1 MTSGPLGTALAVALL
16 ACTVQCMPKATGKH
30 RRQVLEHSVSSVSQD
45 GCVESGKHYGVGEQW
60 ERSYLGNTLLCT
72 CHGVSGIKCK
82 SKPDAEETCY
92 DKINAR
98 SYRVGETYE
107 RPKDGMIWDCTCIGS
122 SRGKISCTIGN
133 RCHEGGHSYKI
144 GDTWKRPHDT
154 GDYMLECVCLGNGK
168 GEWTCKPV
176 SERCFDDAAGTSYMV
191 GETWEKPYQGW
202 MMVDCTCLGEG
213 NGRITCTS
221 RNRCNDQDK
230 RTSYRIGDTWSKTDS
245 LGHVVQCLCTG
256 NGRGEWKCERHAS
269 LHTTGL
275 GTGSRVVTNI
285 QPAVHQPQAV
295 PEHPTQGSCLTD
307 TGVSYGLG
315 MRWIKTQGSK
325 QMLCTC
331 LGNGVSCDESESQSQ
346 VYGGS
351 SGGLP
356 CVFPFVFMGKTFYS
370 CTSEGRSDGQL
381 WCSTSADFEKDYKYS
396 FCTSNNVMVTTR
408 GGNSNGALCHFPFLY
423 NGRNYT
429 DCTAEG
435 RRDGMKWCGT
445 TYNFDREQRFGF
457 CPMAAHEEVCTIG
470 EGVMYRVGDQWDR
483 RHDVL
488 GHMMRCTCMGNGRGE
503 WSCMAYSQLKDQ
515 CTVDNLTYEVN
526 QTFTKLHN
534 EGYMMNCTCFGEGR
548 GRWKCDAID
557 QCQEPETRVYYQIG
571 DSWDK
576 LIQGIH
582 YRCYCYGNGLGEMS
596 CEPQQTFH
604 GGNRPVQVII
614 SESGNQPNSHPI
626 QWNAPASEHITQYI
640 LKWRPK
646 NTHIRWME
654 VTIPGHLNSYTIA
667 GLKPGVTYEG
677 QLISILRFGRRETT
691 RFDFS
696 TVHGSLTPSEG
707 ETTPPPPMVDTSESV
722 TEITS
727 SSFVISWVSASD
739 TVSGFRV
746 EYELNEEGGQT
757 GQPMILDLPHSAT
770 SVNISELL
778 PGRKYT
784 VNVYEVTEEGKP
796 NLILTTSQTTAP
808 DAPSEHE
815 VKDVGESSIIIS
827 WSKPVAPITGYRVV
841 YTPSEEGSSGSTEL
855 NLPNTATSV
864 TLGDLRPGL
873 LYNIS
878 IYSVEENMESE
889 PIFIQVTT
897 AGEPL
902 AEEVPSPTDLQFFEV
917 SDSKIIITWTG
928 PSTVVSGYRVSVG
941 EVGPDGLVERV
952 LPFPVTPNAYAE
964 ITNLQPGTLYR
975 FFIYAL
981 KSGEESEPLVGE
993 QATKPDPPTDI
1004 DFTHVTEDSAVI
1016 IWSAPRAQ
1024 VTGYRL
1030 FLTVQGSNPKQL
1042 RIPGRMSQYTLINLQ
1057 PDTEYTA
1064 TLHAEK
1070 GNVLSEGSI
1079 ASFTTLQ
1086 PIRNAPHFST
1096 DVTDTSIIVSWTP
1109 VPKIGYK
1116 LTVRPSQGGEAPRD
1130 TISESGS
1137 VHISGLTPGVE
1148 YTYSVQPVI
1157 NGHEQGNPIIRRVVT
1172 PLSPP
1177 TDLNLQSNPNTG
1189 ELMVQ
1194 WSDAKIPDITG
1205 HRVTCTP
1212 TKGQQGNSIEEFVKA
1227 GQNSCTL
1234 ENLSPG
1240 VEYNVSVFTVKD
1252 EIESVPVSTTLSPEP
1267 DPPTDI
1273 DFTNVTEDSAVII
1286 WSAPRA
1292 QVTGYRLFL
1301 TVQGSNPKQLGIPGR
1316 MSQYTLINLQPDTE
1330 YTVTLHAE
1338 KGNVLSEGSIASFT
1352 TLQPMGTAPHFST
1365 DVTDTSI
1372 IVSWTPVPKIG
1383 YKLTVRPS
1391 QGGEAPRDTI
1401 SESGSVHI
1409 SGLTPGVEYT
1419 YSVQPVINGHEDG
1432 NPIIRHVVTQPDPPT
1447 DIDFTNVT
1455 EDSAV
1460 IIWSAPRAQVTGY
1473 RLFLTVQGSNPE
1485 QLRIPGRMSQYTL
1498 INLQPDTEYTVT
1510 LHAEKGNVLSEGSI
1524 ASFTTLQPIGI
1535 APHFS
1540 TDVTDTSIIVSWTP
1554 VPKIGYKLTVRPSQG
1569 GEAPRDT
1576 ISESGSVHISGLTP
1590 GVEYTYSVQ
1599 PVINGHEQGSPIVR
1613 RVVTL
1618 QPMGIA
1624 PDFSTDV
1631 TDTSIIVSW
1640 TPVPKIGYKL
1650 TVRPSQGGE
1659 APRDTISE
1667 SGSVHISGLTPG
1679 VEYTYSVQP
1688 VINGHEQGNPIIR
1701 RVVTQPDPPTDIDF
1715 TNVTEDSAVI
1725 IWSAPRAQVT
1735 GYRLFL
1741 TVQGSNPKQLH
1752 IPGRTSQ
1759 YTLIDLQ
1766 PDTEYTVTLHAE
1778 KGNVLSEGSIASFT
1792 TLPQMGIA
1800 PHFSTDVTDTSIIVS
1815 WTPVPKI
1822 GYKLTVR
1829 PSQGGEAPRDTIS
1842 ESGSVHISGLTPGV
1856 EYTYSVQPVINGH
1869 EQGNP
1874 IIRRVVTLQPM
1885 GNAPDFSTDVTDTDI
1900 IVSWTPVPKIG
1911 YKLTVRPSQGGEA
1924 PRDTISESGSVHISG
1939 LTPGVEYTYSV
1950 QPVINGHEQGNP
1962 IIRRVVTQPDP
1973 PADIDFTN
1981 VTEDSA
1987 VIIWSTPRAQVTG
2000 YRLFLT
2006 VEGSNPKQLRI
2017 PGRMSQYT
2025 LIDLQPDTEYTATLH
2040 AEKGNVLS
2048 VGLIASFT
2056 TLQQMGIA
2064 PHFSTDVTDTSIIV
2078 SWTPVPKIGY
2088 KLTVRPSQGGEAPRD
2103 TISESGS
2110 VHISGLTPGVEYTY
2124 SVQPVINGHEQGN
2137 PIIRR
2142 VVTLQPMG
2150 NAPDFST
2157 DVTDTSIIVSWTP
2170 VPKIGYKLT
2179 VRPSQGGEAPRDTIS
2194 ESGSVHISGLTPGV
2208 EYTYSVQP
2216 VINGHE
2222 QGNPIIRH
2230 VVTQPD
2236 PPTDI
2241 DFTNVTEDS
2250 AVIIWSAPRA
2260 QVTGYRL
2267 FLTVQGSNPKQLRI
2281 PGRTSQYTLI
2291 NLQPDTEYTVT
2302 LHAEK
2307 GNVLSEGSIASFTTL
2322 QPMGIAP
2329 HFSTDVTDTSIIVSW
2344 TPVPKIGYKL
2354 TVRPSQGGEAPR
2366 DTISE
2371 SGSVHISGLTPG
2383 VEYTYSVQ
2391 PVINGHEQ
2399 GNPIIRRVVTQPD
2412 PPTDIDFTHVTED
2425 SAVIIWSTPRA
2436 QVTGYRLF
2444 LTVQGSNPKQLRIPG
2459 HMSQY
2464 TLINLQPDT
2473 EYTATLHAE
2482 KGNVLSEG
2490 SIASFTTLQPMG
2502 NAPHFSTD
2510 VTDTSIIVS
2519 WTPVPK
2525 IGYKLTVRPS
2535 QGGEAPRDTISESGS
2550 VHISGLTPGV
2560 EYTYSVQPV
2569 INGHEHGNPIIRRVV
2584 TLQPMGKAP
2593 DFSTDVTDTSI
2604 IVSWTPV
2611 PKIGYKLTVRPSQG
2625 GEAPRD
2631 TISES
2636 GSVHISGL
2644 TPGVEYT
2651 YSVQPVINGHEDGN
2665 PIIRRVVTQPDPPT
2679 DIDFTNVTEDSAVII
2694 WSTPRAQV
2702 TGYRLFLTVQGSNPE
2717 QLRIPGRMSQYTLI
2731 NLQPDTE
2738 YTATLHAEKGNVL
2751 SEGSIASFT
2760 TLQPMGNAPHFSTD
2774 VTDTS
2779 IIVSWTPVP
2788 KIGYK
2793 LTVRP
2798 SQGGEAPRDTISE
2811 SGSVHISG
2819 LTPGVEY
2826 TYSVQPVINGHEHGN
2841 PIIRRVVTQPDPPT
2855 DIDFT
2860 NVTEDSAVIIW
2871 SAPRAQVTGYRLFLT
2886 VQGSN
2891 PKQLRIPGRTSQYTL
2906 INLQPDTEYTVTLHA
2921 EKGNVLS
2928 EGSIASFTT
2937 LQPMGIAPDFSTD
2950 VTDTAII
2957 VSWTPVP
2964 KIGYKLTV
2972 RPSQGGEA
2980 PRDTISES
2988 GSVHISG
2995 LTPGV
3000 EYTYSVQPVINGHE
3014 QGNPIIRHVVTQPD
3028 PPTDIDFTHVTED
3041 SAVIIWSA
3049 PRAQVTGY
3057 RLFLT
3062 VQGSNPKQLRIPGR
3076 MSQYTLINLQPDTE
3090 YTATLHAEKGNVL
3103 SEGSIASFTTLQPLG
3118 IAPHFSTDVKD
3129 TSIIVSWTPVPKI
3142 GYKLTVRPSQGGEAP
3157 RDTISESGS
3166 VHISGLTPGV
3176 EYTYSV
3182 QPVINGHEHGN
3193 PIIRRVVTPLSPPT
3207 DLNLQSN
3214 PNTGELMVQWN
3225 DAKIPDITGHRVT
3238 CTPTKGQQGNS
3249 IEEFVKAGQNSCTLE
3264 NLSPGVEY
3272 NVSVFTVKDDMES
3285 VPVSTTLTPDVP
3297 KITDLSFINI
3307 TDSTIGLSWSPL
3319 NHTAVTGYRIT
3330 VLAAGDS
3337 VPIFVEFV
3345 EPTSGVYT
3353 VHGLEPG
3360 IDYDITVTT
3369 VTENG
3374 ESEPI
3379 TITQQTA
3386 VPAPSG
3392 LSFGEVT
3399 ADTMLVT
3406 WKAPH
3411 VPKSSDIK
3419 RYIIHYHPID
3429 DDDDTIERTVDGKT
3443 NYIVLRHLVPNT
3455 EYMVR
3460 VICVYE
3466 ERESSPAVGTQRTVL
3481 DAPVGLQFS
3490 DVGTNSFTV
3499 RWQAPQAVISGYRI
3513 RYQKTSGG
3521 RAKDERLPPSRSH
3534 FTLTGLTQETEYRIS
3549 VYAVSGSRESL
3560 PVTGTQS
3567 TISDAP
3573 TDLEVI
3579 SSTPTSITVRWDA
3592 PSVTVRY
3599 YRITHG
3605 ESGSIDAP
3613 QEFTVPGSQSTAT
3626 IDGLRPGT
3634 DYTITVYAVTGRGDS
3649 PASSTPI
3656 HVIHRTDI
3664 ESPSGMQVTDVKDN
3678 TITVRW
3684 SPAVGPISGYRV
3696 TGKPLNGQGPTFSEV
3711 VAPDQTEMTFSG
3723 LMPTAEYTVSVY
3735 ALGQDGESPPL
3746 VENVVTTV
3754 DKPKDLSFTDVD
3766 STSMRISW
3774 ESPDGVVSSYRVLYY
3789 SPEEGERELFP
3800 APRGE
3805 DESAVLHGLRPG
3817 TEYTVKVIALHD
3829 RTPSTPLV
3837 GTQTTAIP
3845 GPTSLHFSQ
3854 VGPTSFT
3861 VSWSSSDVRL
3871 TGYRV
3876 AITPKSKNG
3885 PTKEDNISP
3894 DSKEFHATGL
3904 MPGTN
3909 YEVEVYGVKNSLT
3922 SRRVKGEISTPDN
3935 ISPPRRVRISN
3946 VKDSSITLTW
3956 RSKTEAISG
3965 FLVEATPTIRGHN
3978 PIQRTIEPDSRTYTI
3993 TGLEPGTLYKIN
4005 LYTLNGSSRSEPFTL
4020 TAATAKPVISPPTN
4034 LHFTSLTPSS
4044 ISFTWERSRSTVTGY
4059 YVTYEEAGDIPKEL
4073 TPRPQAGRTFAS
4085 ISGLK
4090 PGTEYVIKI
4099 VALNNAQRSIPLI
4112 GKAKTQLE
4120 IHQLTS
4126 QFPEHSRPRQDIL
4139 DVPEDNH
4146 VHMVGPNRLDTLG
4159 QQGKHI
4165 YTEYQSYNLGNKAQ
4179 QLHPPS
4185 HREPLVYIPLPGA
4198 DGQRVPVV
4206 QVSGGPEPGFPFA
4219 GLYNETNLPQEA
4231 QTQTTIMWQPVPHTS
4246 EYVVSCN
4253 PITEISEKILQMR
4266 LPGTS
4271 TSATLIGLTS
4281 GASYNVLVESV
4292 SGDQKQKVLED
4303 VVTVGNS
4310 VPGAGVVPTG
4320 RDVCYDTFTAT
4331 YHEVDEE
4338 WERMSETGFKLWCKC
4353 LGLGSGH
4360 FRCDSSK
4367 WCHDNGHNYRIG
4379 EKWDRRAEN
4388 GHMMS
4393 CTCLGSGKGEFK
4405 CEPHESTCYDEGK
4418 LYQVGN
4424 QWQKEYLG
4432 AICTCTCY
4440 GGQQGWRCENC
4451 RRPGVEVDAD
4461 LVQPPVR
4468 SDAYD
4473 RYRENALRKLNIQCP
4488 IECLRPDLLADAQS
4502 PLE

>member
-784 VNVYEVTEEGKP
+784 VNVYEVTGGGKP

-827 WSKPVAPITGYRVV
+827 WSKPVAPITAYRVV

-873 LYNIS
+873 PYNIS

-981 KSGEESEPLVGE
+981 KSGEESKPLVGE

-1301 TVQGSNPKQLGIPGR
+1301 TVQGSNPKQLRIPGR
-1316 MSQYTLINLQPDTE
+1316 TSQYTLIDLQPDTE

-1352 TLQPMGTAPHFST
+1352 TLQPM
-1365 DVTDTSI
+1365 
-1372 IVSWTPVPKIG
+1372 
-1383 YKLTVRPS
+1383 
-1391 QGGEAPRDTI
+1391 
-1401 SESGSVHI
+1401 
-1409 SGLTPGVEYT
+1409 
-1419 YSVQPVINGHEDG
+1419 
-1432 NPIIRHVVTQPDPPT
+1432 
-1447 DIDFTNVT
+1447 
-1455 EDSAV
+1455 
-1460 IIWSAPRAQVTGY
+1460 
-1473 RLFLTVQGSNPE
+1473 
-1485 QLRIPGRMSQYTL
+1485 
-1498 INLQPDTEYTVT
+1498 
-1510 LHAEKGNVLSEGSI
+1510 
-1524 ASFTTLQPIGI
+1524 GI

-1599 PVINGHEQGSPIVR
+1599 PVINGHEQGNPIIRHVVTQPDPPTDIDFTNVTEDSAVIIWSAPRAQVTGYRLFLTVQGSNPKQLRIPGRTSQYTLIDLQPDTEYTVTLHAEKGNVLSEGSIASFTTLQPIGIAPDFSTDVTDTSIIVSWTPVPKIGYKLTVRPSQGGEAPRDTISESGSVHISGLTPGVEYTYSVQPVINGHEQGSPIIR

-1792 TLPQMGIA
+1792 TFPQMGIA
-1800 PHFSTDVTDTSIIVS
+1800 PH
-1815 WTPVPKI
+1815 
-1822 GYKLTVR
+1822 
-1829 PSQGGEAPRDTIS
+1829 
-1842 ESGSVHISGLTPGV
+1842 
-1856 EYTYSVQPVINGH
+1856 
-1869 EQGNP
+1869 
-1874 IIRRVVTLQPM
+1874 
-1885 GNAPDFSTDVTDTDI
+1885 FSTDVTDTDI

-1911 YKLTVRPSQGGEA
+1911 FKLTVRPSQGGEA

-2025 LIDLQPDTEYTATLH
+2025 LINLQPDTEYTATLH

-2048 VGLIASFT
+2048 VGL
-2056 TLQQMGIA
+2056 
-2064 PHFSTDVTDTSIIV
+2064 
-2078 SWTPVPKIGY
+2078 
-2088 KLTVRPSQGGEAPRD
+2088 
-2103 TISESGS
+2103 
-2110 VHISGLTPGVEYTY
+2110 
-2124 SVQPVINGHEQGN
+2124 
-2137 PIIRR
+2137 
-2142 VVTLQPMG
+2142 
-2150 NAPDFST
+2150 
-2157 DVTDTSIIVSWTP
+2157 
-2170 VPKIGYKLT
+2170 
-2179 VRPSQGGEAPRDTIS
+2179 
-2194 ESGSVHISGLTPGV
+2194 
-2208 EYTYSVQP
+2208 
-2216 VINGHE
+2216 
-2222 QGNPIIRH
+2222 
-2230 VVTQPD
+2230 
-2236 PPTDI
+2236 
-2241 DFTNVTEDS
+2241 
-2250 AVIIWSAPRA
+2250 
-2260 QVTGYRL
+2260 
-2267 FLTVQGSNPKQLRI
+2267 
-2281 PGRTSQYTLI
+2281 
-2291 NLQPDTEYTVT
+2291 
-2302 LHAEK
+2302 
-2307 GNVLSEGSIASFTTL
+2307 
-2322 QPMGIAP
+2322 
-2329 HFSTDVTDTSIIVSW
+2329 
-2344 TPVPKIGYKL
+2344 
-2354 TVRPSQGGEAPR
+2354 
-2366 DTISE
+2366 
-2371 SGSVHISGLTPG
+2371 
-2383 VEYTYSVQ
+2383 
-2391 PVINGHEQ
+2391 
-2399 GNPIIRRVVTQPD
+2399 
-2412 PPTDIDFTHVTED
+2412 
-2425 SAVIIWSTPRA
+2425 
-2436 QVTGYRLF
+2436 
-2444 LTVQGSNPKQLRIPG
+2444 
-2459 HMSQY
+2459 
-2464 TLINLQPDT
+2464 
-2473 EYTATLHAE
+2473 
-2482 KGNVLSEG
+2482 
-2490 SIASFTTLQPMG
+2490 IASFTTLQPMG

-2584 TLQPMGKAP
+2584 TLQPMGNAP
-2593 DFSTDVTDTSI
+2593 D
-2604 IVSWTPV
+2604 
-2611 PKIGYKLTVRPSQG
+2611 
-2625 GEAPRD
+2625 
-2631 TISES
+2631 
-2636 GSVHISGL
+2636 
-2644 TPGVEYT
+2644 
-2651 YSVQPVINGHEDGN
+2651 
-2665 PIIRRVVTQPDPPT
+2665 
-2679 DIDFTNVTEDSAVII
+2679 
-2694 WSTPRAQV
+2694 
-2702 TGYRLFLTVQGSNPE
+2702 
-2717 QLRIPGRMSQYTLI
+2717 
-2731 NLQPDTE
+2731 
-2738 YTATLHAEKGNVL
+2738 
-2751 SEGSIASFT
+2751 
-2760 TLQPMGNAPHFSTD
+2760 FSTD

-3090 YTATLHAEKGNVL
+3090 YTVTLHAEKGNVL

-4126 QFPEHSRPRQDIL
+4126 QFPEPSRPRQDIL

>member
-1352 TLQPMGTAPHFST
+1352 TLQ
-1365 DVTDTSI
+1365 
-1372 IVSWTPVPKIG
+1372 
-1383 YKLTVRPS
+1383 
-1391 QGGEAPRDTI
+1391 
-1401 SESGSVHI
+1401 
-1409 SGLTPGVEYT
+1409 
-1419 YSVQPVINGHEDG
+1419 
-1432 NPIIRHVVTQPDPPT
+1432 
-1447 DIDFTNVT
+1447 
-1455 EDSAV
+1455 
-1460 IIWSAPRAQVTGY
+1460 
-1473 RLFLTVQGSNPE
+1473 
-1485 QLRIPGRMSQYTL
+1485 
-1498 INLQPDTEYTVT
+1498 
-1510 LHAEKGNVLSEGSI
+1510 
-1524 ASFTTLQPIGI
+1524 
-1535 APHFS
+1535 
-1540 TDVTDTSIIVSWTP
+1540 
-1554 VPKIGYKLTVRPSQG
+1554 
-1569 GEAPRDT
+1569 
-1576 ISESGSVHISGLTP
+1576 
-1590 GVEYTYSVQ
+1590 
-1599 PVINGHEQGSPIVR
+1599 
-1613 RVVTL
+1613 
-1618 QPMGIA
+1618 
-1624 PDFSTDV
+1624 
-1631 TDTSIIVSW
+1631 
-1640 TPVPKIGYKL
+1640 
-1650 TVRPSQGGE
+1650 
-1659 APRDTISE
+1659 
-1667 SGSVHISGLTPG
+1667 
-1679 VEYTYSVQP
+1679 
-1688 VINGHEQGNPIIR
+1688 
-1701 RVVTQPDPPTDIDF
+1701 
-1715 TNVTEDSAVI
+1715 
-1725 IWSAPRAQVT
+1725 
-1735 GYRLFL
+1735 
-1741 TVQGSNPKQLH
+1741 
-1752 IPGRTSQ
+1752 
-1759 YTLIDLQ
+1759 
-1766 PDTEYTVTLHAE
+1766 
-1778 KGNVLSEGSIASFT
+1778 
-1792 TLPQMGIA
+1792 
-1800 PHFSTDVTDTSIIVS
+1800 
-1815 WTPVPKI
+1815 
-1822 GYKLTVR
+1822 
-1829 PSQGGEAPRDTIS
+1829 
-1842 ESGSVHISGLTPGV
+1842 
-1856 EYTYSVQPVINGH
+1856 
-1869 EQGNP
+1869 
-1874 IIRRVVTLQPM
+1874 
-1885 GNAPDFSTDVTDTDI
+1885 
-1900 IVSWTPVPKIG
+1900 
-1911 YKLTVRPSQGGEA
+1911 
-1924 PRDTISESGSVHISG
+1924 
-1939 LTPGVEYTYSV
+1939 
-1950 QPVINGHEQGNP
+1950 
-1962 IIRRVVTQPDP
+1962 
-1973 PADIDFTN
+1973 
-1981 VTEDSA
+1981 
-1987 VIIWSTPRAQVTG
+1987 
-2000 YRLFLT
+2000 
-2006 VEGSNPKQLRI
+2006 
-2017 PGRMSQYT
+2017 
-2025 LIDLQPDTEYTATLH
+2025 
-2040 AEKGNVLS
+2040 
-2048 VGLIASFT
+2048 
-2056 TLQQMGIA
+2056 QMGIA

-2760 TLQPMGNAPHFSTD
+2760 TLQPMGNAPHFSTDVTDTSIIVSWTPVPKIGYKLTVRPSQGGEAPRDTISESGSVHISGLTPGVEYTYSVQPVINGHEHGNPIIRRVVTLQPMGNAPDFSTD